1 MKWILGRLS
10 SSCIATENYSQ
21 ALLIIN
27 HQSSEVNKKKVK
39 TMKRERLLGLVSHHH
54 QLLIY

>member
-10 SSCIATENYSQ
+10 SSCITTENYSQ

-39 TMKRERLLGLVSHHH
+39 TMKRERLLGLHH